1 MGGRVLIFLYGVVSY
16 VAFLAALLYAI
27 GFVGEMVVPKSI
39 DDGEDGPLGTALAV
53 NIALLA
59 AFAIQHSVMARP
71 AFKQQWTKVV
81 PKPIERS
88 TFVLFTS
95 LVLFLLY
102 WQWRPMTGEIWHV
115 DNSVG
120 SVLLLALFWIG
131 WLTVL
136 ASTFMIDHF
145 ELFGLKQTY
154 FYLIGREIPP
164 ASFKTPLL
172 YQLVRHPI
180 MLGFIIAFWATPT
193 MSAGHLLFAAVTTVY
208 ILIAIRI
215 EEHDLVGLFGDEYR
229 EYRKQTSLIL
239 PIPKPKA
246 TKANDSS
253 L

>member
-1 MGGRVLIFLYGVVSY
+1 MAGRVLVFVYGVIAY
-16 VAFLAALLYAI
+16 VLFLAAFLYAI
-27 GFVGEMVVPKSI
+27 GFVGDFVGELVVPKSI
-39 DDGEDGPLGTALAV
+39 DDGEEGPLGTALAV

-71 AFKQQWTKVV
+71 AFKQQWTKIV

-102 WQWRPMTGEIWHV
+102 WQWRPMTSEIWHV
-115 DNSVG
+115 ENQLG
-120 SVLLLALFWIG
+120 SVPLLALFWIG

-180 MLGFIIAFWATPT
+180 MLGFMTAFWATPT
-193 MSAGHLLFAAVTTVY
+193 MSAGRLLFAAVTTVY

-215 EEHDLVGLFGDEYR
+215 EEYDLVGLFGDEYR
-229 EYRKQTSLIL
+229 EYRKHTSLIL
-239 PIPKPKA
+239 PIPKRK
-246 TKANDSS
+246 
-253 L
+253 